1 MERWEWLSSASKKY
15 RGNIGESARTL
26 GSRHSAPPGRCPAHV
41 SWPSCLKTPCPGL
54 EQGDTHHHRHPL
66 ESIRFQLLSS
76 CLQRF
81 PCRFRHHPTCRED
94 QGDEAS
100 IGERPGLDSSPL
112 YLLEVC
118 GLLDDVERE
127 VLGCRFGSL
136 TAKEG
141 VNLDIEVHSPL
152 ERPSEPDIVPPP
164 ALNECD
170 SCSALRSMVFKVEC
184 RIRATESCLATVC
197 LGLARQ
203 TSSCPKEFNFEHHGH
218 VVRGDVDRVW

>member
-152 ERPSEPDIVPPP
+152 ERPSEPDIVPPSCLRTSVAH
-164 ALNECD
+164 ALRLDRWFSWWNGGFEQQ
-170 SCSALRSMVFKVEC
+170 SHAWPPSALVWQGKPRHGPRSSILSTM
-184 RIRATESCLATVC
+184 
-197 LGLARQ
+197 G
-203 TSSCPKEFNFEHHGH
+203 TS
-218 VVRGDVDRVW
+218 